1 MAVENLGEDA
11 TNLLAQVRA
20 GVENAPARVSIR
32 LAEGVDPVTVEVLE
46 LNWTTTLVSGPIGSA
61 LVEIDP
67 ERISSLSV
75 GALETAL
82 SRGLAEAFRQAGN
95 DVDLPWVARLAIVVR
110 EEEILEDWLRHRS
123 RVRIRA
129 LASGAQLYAGWGNSA
144 FVTQNSS
151 SGDLRRLEA
160 GFVDGQLLWSSLSHL
175 SEDSTRLILELTNT
189 NTASAEHR
197 ARVSFLS
204 SSLVIHRLS
213 YDEFVLDVQGDRRE
227 TAAGLLD
234 SWGYNTAA
242 NRLERRISDIDRV
255 LRQRSEEAD
264 KRYKSVVERVLE
276 ILGLLTV
283 LDVVIGLLGLAYS
296 GSVET
301 IPGEAN
307 PTGLLDTVRAL
318 PADGILIFGFVVVIL
333 LYGMFRLRKE

>member
-1 MAVENLGEDA
+1 MRFLLVAPDQSAHHRNAGDRGVPLGGQKPKLAVENLGEDA

-151 SGDLRRLEA
+151 SGD
-160 GFVDGQLLWSSLSHL
+160 
-175 SEDSTRLILELTNT
+175 
-189 NTASAEHR
+189 
-197 ARVSFLS
+197 
-204 SSLVIHRLS
+204 
-213 YDEFVLDVQGDRRE
+213 
-227 TAAGLLD
+227 
-234 SWGYNTAA
+234 
-242 NRLERRISDIDRV
+242 
-255 LRQRSEEAD
+255 
-264 KRYKSVVERVLE
+264 
-276 ILGLLTV
+276 
-283 LDVVIGLLGLAYS
+283 
-296 GSVET
+296 
-301 IPGEAN
+301 
-307 PTGLLDTVRAL
+307 
-318 PADGILIFGFVVVIL
+318 
-333 LYGMFRLRKE
+333 